1 MVVLLNFNK
10 LLKIKIVYFGMP
22 SIKFLSIFK
31 PLMAI
36 LPEVQETTRKV
47 RVKIQFLFRFK

>member
-10 LLKIKIVYFGMP
+10 LLKIKIVNFGMP

-47 RVKIQFLFRFK
+47 RVKL